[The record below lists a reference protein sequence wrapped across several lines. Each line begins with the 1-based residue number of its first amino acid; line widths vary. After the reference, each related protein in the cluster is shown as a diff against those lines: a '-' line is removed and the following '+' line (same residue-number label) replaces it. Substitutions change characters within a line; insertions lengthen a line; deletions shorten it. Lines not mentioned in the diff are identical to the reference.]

1 MGIQSKASIQPAT
14 GQTEESAVKG
24 IKSERYKDSEREKM
38 VGGMILRFFLAAA
51 TLPFSSPAPVDFLAP
66 QTLPAGCRLEVI
78 TVQEEVEETKV
89 EKVVCE
95 TGFRPTC
102 NIKLEKDCKNV
113 TRPACQVEEKMEC
126 VQSTVSQCS
135 TETRIGSTGEEEQ
148 VEVCREIPIEDCQ
161 LVKEE
166 KCIDGELEEVEECD
180 EKEVEECEIVP
191 HEECHQVTVD
201 LPRLQDKQVQQIV
214 CDEENEIEDSVT
226 TENVASDVSAEENVL
241 ENNFDEIL
249 DAVNTIFGSGSPEEV
264 AEGEDEVSVSN
275 DDVTTT
281 EAEPLATEE
290 SVQTTT
296 ILPSEPITTTT
307 PTTTTTTSTTTPPT
321 TSTTTTEA
329 ATTTQST
336 STTATDATTFES
348 SSPESTDEIDTEA
361 IFVSSTVAPTE
372 PRTDD
377 SKIHFRDN
385 GVVRDFT
392 KRIFVDDGLVDAR
405 RKAILARRKAEA
417 DASRIFFPSEE
428 EGGAS
433 IPS

>member
-1 MGIQSKASIQPAT
+1 M
-14 GQTEESAVKG
+14 AVTC
-24 IKSERYKDSEREKM
+24 
-38 VGGMILRFFLAAA
+38 LQFLFAAA
-51 TLPFSSPAPVDFLAP
+51 AFQLSYSAPVDFLAP

-95 TGFRPTC
+95 TEFRPTC

-148 VEVCREIPIEDCQ
+148 VEVCRDIPIEDCQ

-226 TENVASDVSAEENVL
+226 TENVASENEENVL
-241 ENNFDEIL
+241 ENNYDEIL
-249 DAVNTIFGSGSPEEV
+249 DAVNTIFGSGSPDEV

-281 EAEPLATEE
+281 EAEPLAPEE

-296 ILPSEPITTTT
+296 ILPSQP
-307 PTTTTTTSTTTPPT
+307 
-321 TSTTTTEA
+321 
-329 ATTTQST
+329 
-336 STTATDATTFES
+336 
-348 SSPESTDEIDTEA
+348 
-361 IFVSSTVAPTE
+361 IFVSSTEAPTE

-377 SKIHFRDN
+377 SKIHFRDD